1 MAFALKEVPQLFR
14 AVTKANTP
22 THTRIMWGSLTVL
35 AAVGCL
41 GTADAQASIVIQY
54 IGLPQFTDELIV
66 YPRFTL
72 TPDGRRLLQ
81 VTDTFNLNLDPTNV
95 FPPHILVRTFD
106 LLGNPID
113 ETMDTHDLSDG
124 IFFDPKNGASLQ
136 MNKPKKP
143 GGFTEFIGVL
153 SNGLRI
159 VPVTGR
165 DPKNGVMPHRVF
177 RYKDRQSHEHDFVF
191 PLNLTLFNPFGP
203 GGPFD
208 GGGLQ
213 AAPYRIRP
221 EVMIVSDTAHSSKF
235 SSKTELL
242 RYIGTFM
249 NAVNL
254 RYRTV
259 TGMDMQLKLAGVVI
273 NNIEHEPY
281 IRGYGGHV
289 IADQTLAG
297 FAQYINSGGIPGH
310 FDMAYLMTGR
320 DMAAIDPFYGL
331 HPGVAGLAYVGGA
344 CTPQRTGM
352 GEDLAGSYD
361 GVHVAAH
368 EIAHLLGCVHDGDP
382 APFYLAGSPGAR
394 ECPWDHGFIM
404 SYKDSGSNRYKFS
417 HCCVN
422 SMKYLVRSPAHHC
435 LRQET
440 TPPDPVT
447 NQPIKPVAPVPLGP
461 LASKPV
467 TLPQAT
473 SSFLPSVPNF
483 TGLPNGVYTPF
494 PGSSRKTPAQ
504 KTHAPR
510 SDRSLLLN
518 NHLPGEKVTPAA
530 LCKQKYPQIP
540 NVWSDGNPSD
550 LARCKVRCAYPPRA
564 DGLYLYHV
572 VNALDGTSC
581 GAGKR
586 CINGVC
592 S

>member
-1 MAFALKEVPQLFR
+1 MWVSL
-14 AVTKANTP
+14 AVLVV
-22 THTRIMWGSLTVL
+22 MVDYSSWV
-35 AAVGCL
+35 
-41 GTADAQASIVIQY
+41 DAQASVVIQY
-54 IGLPQFTDELIV
+54 LGLPPFTDELIV
-66 YPRFTL
+66 YPRFIL

-95 FPPHILVRTFD
+95 FPPQILVRTFD
-106 LLGNPID
+106 PLGNPID
-113 ETMDTHDLSDG
+113 ENMDTGDLSDG
-124 IFFDPKNGASLQ
+124 IYFDPKNGASLQ

-143 GGFTEFIGVL
+143 GDLTEFTGVL

-177 RYKDRQSHEHDFVF
+177 PYKDRQSHEHDFVF
-191 PLNLTLFNPFGP
+191 PLNLTVFYPFTS
-203 GGPFD
+203 GGPFRSN
-208 GGGLQ
+208 GLQ
-213 AAPYRIRP
+213 TAPYKIRP
-221 EVMIVSDTAHSSKF
+221 EVMIVSDTAHNAKF

-254 RYRTV
+254 RYKTV
-259 TGMDMQLKLAGVVI
+259 SGMDMQLKLAGVVI
-273 NNIEHEPY
+273 NNAEHEPY
-281 IRGYGGHV
+281 MRGYGGHV

-297 FAQYINSGGIPGH
+297 FAQYINSGGIPSH
-310 FDMAYLMTGR
+310 FDLAYLMTGR

-394 ECPWDHGFIM
+394 ECPWDRGFIM
-404 SYKDSGSNRYKFS
+404 SYKDGGSNRYKFS
-417 HCCVN
+417 QCCIN
-422 SMKYLVRSPAHHC
+422 SIRYLVRSPSHHC
-435 LRQET
+435 LRQEI
-440 TPPDPVT
+440 TPPDPVSNT
-447 NQPIKPVAPVPLGP
+447 PIKPVP
-461 LASKPV
+461 PV
-467 TLPQAT
+467 TLQETQRPATLPQQIPQQQQQHLQT
-473 SSFLPSVPNF
+473 IRVNIPKPPSISSFLPPTPELPGLTNVMPSLASTRSPR
-483 TGLPNGVYTPF
+483 TGI
-494 PGSSRKTPAQ
+494 S
-504 KTHAPR
+504 

-518 NHLPGEKVTPAA
+518 SNLPGEKVTPTAF
-530 LCKQKYPQIP
+530 CKQKYPQVP
-540 NVWSDGNPSD
+540 NVWSDADPGD
-550 LARCKVRCAYPPRA
+550 LARCKIRCAYPPRR

-572 VNALDGTSC
+572 TNALDGTSC
-581 GAGKR
+581 GYGRR

-592 S
+592 A

>member
-1 MAFALKEVPQLFR
+1 MRENTIT
-14 AVTKANTP
+14 VTGVIATFL
-22 THTRIMWGSLTVL
+22 SLMLNCQNVD
-35 AAVGCL
+35 G
-41 GTADAQASIVIQY
+41 QASVIIQY
-54 IGLPQFTDELIV
+54 LNIPQFTDEIIV
-66 YPRFTL
+66 YPRFVV

-81 VTDTFNLNLDPTNV
+81 VTDSFNLNLDPTTV
-95 FPPHILVRTFD
+95 FPPLILVRTFD
-106 LLGNPID
+106 QLGNPVD
-113 ETMDTHDLSDG
+113 EEMDTRDLSDG
-124 IFFDPKNGASLQ
+124 IYFDPKNGASIQ

-143 GGFTEFIGVL
+143 DGLPEFTGVL

-165 DPKNGVMPHRVF
+165 DPRNGAMPHRVF
-177 RYKDRQSHEHDFVF
+177 RYKDRQSHQHDFVF
-191 PLNLTLFNPFGP
+191 PLNLTVFNPFGRP
-203 GGPFD
+203 GGPFSGGGE
-208 GGGLQ
+208 GGGLTQ
-213 AAPYRIRP
+213 APYKVRP
-221 EVMIVSDTAHSSKF
+221 EVMIVSDTAHSAKF
-235 SSKTELL
+235 RSKTELL

-273 NNIEHEPY
+273 NNAEHEPY

-297 FAQYINSGGIPGH
+297 FAQYINAGGIPGH

-344 CTPQRTGM
+344 CTPQRVGM

-404 SYKDSGSNRYKFS
+404 SYKDGGSNRYKFS
-417 HCCVN
+417 QCCIN
-422 SMKYLVRSPAHHC
+422 SMKYLVRSPSHHC

-440 TPPDPVT
+440 TPPDPTPVP
-447 NQPIKPVAPVPLGP
+447 QPAKPLKPVTPVPLEP
-461 LASKPV
+461 PSNPTFTV
-467 TLPQAT
+467 TRLPHLRT
-473 SSFLPSVPNF
+473 YHTNFVTNPTFTTTLLP
-483 TGLPNGVYTPF
+483 
-494 PGSSRKTPAQ
+494 
-504 KTHAPR
+504 PR
-510 SDRSLLLN
+510 TDRNLLLN
-518 NHLPGEKVTPAA
+518 NHLPGESVSPADF
-530 LCKQKYPQIP
+530 CKQKYPNIA
-540 NVWSDGNPSD
+540 NVWSDNSATD
-550 LARCKVRCAYPPRA
+550 KCKIRCAYPPRS

-572 VNALDGTSC
+572 TNALDGTSC
-581 GAGKR
+581 GVTGQR
-586 CINGVC
+586 CINGACV
-592 S
+592 